1 MVFYFFSRLYF
12 RVLINGQGIF
22 PIDVTLATLKTAFMN
37 PYHPEALSMVPVI
50 VGGLLVMNL
59 IGYPYPVSLL

>member
-1 MVFYFFSRLYF
+1 
-12 RVLINGQGIF
+12 
-22 PIDVTLATLKTAFMN
+22 VTLATLKTAFMN